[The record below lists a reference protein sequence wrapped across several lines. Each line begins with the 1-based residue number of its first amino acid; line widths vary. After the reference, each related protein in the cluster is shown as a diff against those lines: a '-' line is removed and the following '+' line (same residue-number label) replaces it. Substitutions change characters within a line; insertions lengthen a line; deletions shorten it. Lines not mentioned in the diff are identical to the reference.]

1 MLNISKGNPWLF
13 WPSHICDTFPEN
25 PANKVL
31 TGFSSFDLVVDL
43 KVNKVQ
49 GEIGTLFTLLP
60 HYTAMDIYDGRLLF
74 TLMNR
79 DNETKYYD
87 LPTPLYDGIRLKIHW
102 QHIAKDTFTVFINNN
117 EVLKVDLKENGFAT
131 TSDPHIIIG
140 AGNFP
145 KNDFNLNYVDI
156 DLFEFILKQRDKVL
170 CHHTFENYIFDK
182 SVDLTGNC
190 NFINKI

>member
-1 MLNISKGNPWLF
+1 MLSISKGNPWLF

-31 TGFSSFDLVVDL
+31 TGYSSFDLFVDL

-74 TLMNR
+74 TLMNSF
-79 DNETKYYD
+79 NKTKFYD
-87 LPTPLYDGIRLKIHW
+87 LPVALFDGIRLKIHW
-102 QHIAKDTFTVFINNN
+102 KHVAKKSFTVFINNN
-117 EVLKVDLKENGFAT
+117 ECISIDLEENGFA
-131 TSDPHIIIG
+131 SSPDPHIIFG

-156 DLFEFILKQRDKVL
+156 DLFNFSIEQNNKLICNHEFN
-170 CHHTFENYIFDK
+170 NYIFDK